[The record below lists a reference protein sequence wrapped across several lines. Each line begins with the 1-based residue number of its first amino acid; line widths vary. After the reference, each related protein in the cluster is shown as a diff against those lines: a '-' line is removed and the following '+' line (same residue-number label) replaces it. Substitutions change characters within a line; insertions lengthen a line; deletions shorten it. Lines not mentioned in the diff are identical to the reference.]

1 MSDDATDDLTDD
13 TDDRSPLSAVTAH
26 ATLVYLT
33 RAIVDDPDGVQVVV
47 DDSRDGEI
55 TLRLTVAQGDMGR
68 VIGKRGRVA
77 QAIRQV
83 VRAAATNDGVKVSV
97 DIVD

>member
-1 MSDDATDDLTDD
+1 MNDDLDG
-13 TDDRSPLSAVTAH
+13 DDRADSTERAPVAATTAR
-26 ATLVYLT
+26 ATLEYLT
-33 RAIVDDPDGVQVVV
+33 RAIVDDPDGVQVTV